1 MTDPSPLNPPPERVV
16 ASTPILA
23 ATLRWGGL
31 LTAGLVVLGAIIGFL
46 VAGADGAWSA
56 LAGVLTAAVFLGI
69 TALSILIA
77 NRWFGDPLYVQLFF
91 AIVLGGWLLKLGL
104 FVVIMIVLS
113 GQPWVEPMVFF
124 LSIVTGVVATL
135 VIDVIVITKMRLPN
149 VSDASLPSEAPTD
162 HAPGVQLPTVVPE
175 DRAPGRHHIV
185 PEPGDQEGPA
195 EQAPRS

>member
-1 MTDPSPLNPPPERVV
+1 MSPSPVSSN
-16 ASTPILA
+16 PILRR
-23 ATLRWGGL
+23 TLLWSAL
-31 LTAGLVVLGAIIGFL
+31 SMVVLAL
-46 VAGADGAWSA
+46 VAGGIGLLVGGVEGLVSGLLGVV
-56 LAGVLTAAVFLGI
+56 LAMLFLGI

-113 GQPWVEPMVFF
+113 GQPWIEPMVFF

-149 VSDASLPSEAPTD
+149 VSDASLPTQAPAD

-185 PEPGDQEGPA
+185 PEPQDSDGPV
-195 EQAPRS
+195 EDAPRS

>member
-1 MTDPSPLNPPPERVV
+1 MSPSPVSSN
-16 ASTPILA
+16 PILRR
-23 ATLRWGGL
+23 TLIWSAVSMVVLAIVAGGIGL
-31 LTAGLVVLGAIIGFL
+31 LVGETEGLVSGLLGVVLAML
-46 VAGADGAWSA
+46 
-56 LAGVLTAAVFLGI
+56 FLGI

-113 GQPWVEPMVFF
+113 GQPWIHPMVFF

-135 VIDVIVITKMRLPN
+135 VIDVIVITRMRLPH
-149 VSDASLPSEAPTD
+149 VSDASLPSEVQD
-162 HAPGVQLPTVVPE
+162 DRAPGVQLPTVVPE

-185 PEPGDQEGPA
+185 AEPADQDGPDEA
-195 EQAPRS
+195 SARS

>member
-1 MTDPSPLNPPPERVV
+1 VSPSPVSSN
-16 ASTPILA
+16 PILRR
-23 ATLRWGGL
+23 TLIWS
-31 LTAGLVVLGAIIGFL
+31 AVSMAVLAI
-46 VAGADGAWSA
+46 VAGAIGLLVGGTEGLVSGLLGVV
-56 LAGVLTAAVFLGI
+56 LAMLFLGI

-113 GQPWVEPMVFF
+113 GQPWIEPMVFF

-135 VIDVIVITKMRLPN
+135 VIDVIVITRMRLPH
-149 VSDASLPSEAPTD
+149 VSDASLPSEAPID
-162 HAPGVQLPTVVPE
+162 RAPGVELPTVVPE

-185 PEPGDQEGPA
+185 PEPPA
-195 EQAPRS
+195 QDGSGEQPPRS

>member
-1 MTDPSPLNPPPERVV
+1 MSPSPVSSN
-16 ASTPILA
+16 PILRK
-23 ATLRWGGL
+23 TLIWSAVSMVIL
-31 LTAGLVVLGAIIGFL
+31 AL
-46 VAGADGAWSA
+46 VAGAIGLLVGGGEGLISGLLGVV
-56 LAGVLTAAVFLGI
+56 LAMLFLGI

-113 GQPWVEPMVFF
+113 GQPWVHPMVFF

-135 VIDVIVITKMRLPN
+135 VIDVIVITRMRLPN
-149 VSDASLPSEAPTD
+149 VSDASLPTEAPTD
-162 HAPGVQLPTVVPE
+162 RAPGVELPTVVPE

-185 PEPGDQEGPA
+185 PETRDPEGPV
-195 EQAPRS
+195 EETPRS

>member
-1 MTDPSPLNPPPERVV
+1 MSPSPVSSN
-16 ASTPILA
+16 PILRR
-23 ATLRWGGL
+23 TLLWSAL
-31 LTAGLVVLGAIIGFL
+31 SMVVLAL
-46 VAGADGAWSA
+46 VAGGIGLLVDGVEGLVSGLLGVV
-56 LAGVLTAAVFLGI
+56 LAMLFLGI

-113 GQPWVEPMVFF
+113 GQPWVSPMVFF

-135 VIDVIVITKMRLPN
+135 IIDVIVITKMRLPN
-149 VSDASLPSEAPTD
+149 VSDASLPTEAPTD
-162 HAPGVQLPTVVPE
+162 HAPGVHLPTVVPE

-185 PEPGDQEGPA
+185 PESLAPESPGEDAQ
-195 EQAPRS
+195 RS

>member
-1 MTDPSPLNPPPERVV
+1 MSPSPVSSN
-16 ASTPILA
+16 PILRK
-23 ATLRWGGL
+23 TLIWSAVSMAVLAIVAGGI
-31 LTAGLVVLGAIIGFL
+31 GLL
-46 VAGADGAWSA
+46 VAGTEGLVSGLLGVV
-56 LAGVLTAAVFLGI
+56 LAMLFLGI

-113 GQPWVEPMVFF
+113 GQPWIAPMVFF

-135 VIDVIVITKMRLPN
+135 VIDVLVITRMRLPN

-162 HAPGVQLPTVVPE
+162 RAPGVELPTVVPE

-185 PEPGDQEGPA
+185 PEPPEQDGSGEQPA
-195 EQAPRS
+195 RS